1 MSARWLLALGSNHA
15 AEQRLRDA
23 RAALSALGEVVE
35 MSAIAEG
42 DDISGRGARYLNQ
55 WLVLASGL
63 DEADLAQRLKSV
75 ERDLGRTAERQAQ
88 GRCDLDIDLL
98 ARLDPV
104 GKPEWRARKPLAIPA
119 LRALLEPRF
128 GEAIARTKV

>member
-15 AEQRLRDA
+15 PEQRLRDA

-55 WLVLASGL
+55 WVVLASAL
-63 DEADLAQRLKSV
+63 DEADIAQRLKAI
-75 ERDLGRTAERQAQ
+75 ERDAGRTQERQAQ

-98 ARLDPV
+98 ARLDDD

-119 LRALLEPRF
+119 LRTLLGPRF
-128 GEAIARTKV
+128 GDAIARTTV